1 MTEFCKKYKVTGDLK
16 NPLNNIDTA
25 LNLREEFKKGKIKIS
40 YANKKPIENANEA
53 KKFFEAYLRG
63 YIGEENYSDIAEQP
77 DDKDKEDK

>member
-1 MTEFCKKYKVTGDLK
+1 MTEFCKKDKVIGDLK

-40 YANKKPIENANEA
+40 YANKKPIENSDKA

-63 YIGEENYSDIAEQP
+63 YMGEENYSDIAEQP
-77 DDKDKEDK
+77 EEKKEK